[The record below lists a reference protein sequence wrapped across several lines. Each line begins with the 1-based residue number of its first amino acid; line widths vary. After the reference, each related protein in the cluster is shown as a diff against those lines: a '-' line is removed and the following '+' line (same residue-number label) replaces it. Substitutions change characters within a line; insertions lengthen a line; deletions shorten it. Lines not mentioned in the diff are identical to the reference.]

1 VIIPRKIHFIW
12 FGGAPMPPE
21 YEAFR
26 DGWARVNAGWE
37 VVTWDEASL
46 PPLVNHAAFDA
57 ASTWAGKADIA
68 RLEILLREGGV
79 YADCDFEPLRP
90 IEPLLEGVGF
100 FAARD
105 WGGWIANAPMGSA
118 PGHPMTQALVD
129 AIPARFAAR
138 PDAPPNELTGP
149 HLVTELVG
157 AREHEDPTIRIFPKE
172 VFYPYAYEER
182 HLHHVGEDFPGAC
195 AVHHWA
201 ATWIRRRLIVAID
214 WRRPEECAGVVATFG
229 RLFGPDDPVELVFA
243 TPAEPDQGDADRVGE
258 LVAGLL
264 EPGRPM
270 PELLVASFAEVG
282 AANYDAAVVPSGDP
296 RQAAVEA
303 AAAVEW
309 MTKLRIELDG
319 GAPRLPAPRING
331 YMDLRRRLERS
342 SARQASV

>member
-21 YEAFR
+21 YESFR
-26 DGWARVNAGWE
+26 DGWARVNEGWE
-37 VVTWDEASL
+37 VITWDEASL
-46 PPLVNHAAFDA
+46 PPLVNQPAFDA

-90 IEPLLEGVGF
+90 IEPLLDGVGF

-105 WGGWIANAPMGSA
+105 WGDWIANTLMGSA

-129 AIPARFAAR
+129 AIPERFAAR

-157 AREHEDPTIRIFPKE
+157 AREAVDPTIRIFPKE
-172 VFYPYAYEER
+172 VFYPYPYEER
-182 HLHHVGEDFPGAC
+182 HLHRVGEDFPGAC

-201 ATWIRRRLIVAID
+201 ASWIRRRLIVAVD
-214 WRRPEECAGVVATFG
+214 WRRPEECAGVIATFC

-243 TPAEPDQGDADRVGE
+243 TPAEPSGDDADRVSA
-258 LVAGLL
+258 LVGGLVD
-264 EPGRPM
+264 PAASM
-270 PELLVASFAEVG
+270 PEILVASFAELG
-282 AANYDAAVVPSGDP
+282 EDNYDAAVVPTGDR
-296 RQAAVEA
+296 RQAALEA

-309 MTKLRIELDG
+309 MTTVRIELDG
-319 GAPRLPAPRING
+319 GGPRLPAPRING
-331 YMDLRRRLERS
+331 YMELRRRFG
-342 SARQASV
+342 QASVIRVEP